1 VGVDAG
7 EHEGR
12 DRQGVDEREKQGSL
26 RRWGRVVLHAG
37 HLGRAQGARTEPSVT
52 RPSRSIGVVDR
63 TVVLYDEDCGFCRW
77 SADLLRRWD
86 RRGLVQFAPLA
97 SDEATGL
104 LAGLDRE
111 TRFASWHVVTGDGSL
126 YSAGA
131 AVPELL
137 LRLPGGSAPAAL
149 ARRMPRATDRAYR
162 IVAANRDRL
171 GRMLGGRACAV
182 DPSRS
187 RR

>member
-1 VGVDAG
+1 V
-7 EHEGR
+7 
-12 DRQGVDEREKQGSL
+12 
-26 RRWGRVVLHAG
+26 
-37 HLGRAQGARTEPSVT
+37 AQGARTERPVT

-111 TRFASWHVVTGDGSL
+111 TRFASWHVVTGDGSV